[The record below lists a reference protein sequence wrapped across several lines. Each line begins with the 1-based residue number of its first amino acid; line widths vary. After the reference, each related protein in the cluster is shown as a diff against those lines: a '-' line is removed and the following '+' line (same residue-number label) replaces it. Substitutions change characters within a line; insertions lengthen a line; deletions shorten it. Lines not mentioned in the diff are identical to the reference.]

1 MVVAKYPAT
10 RGHTTVINNLCK
22 GLSELGYETAIGAF
36 SFDEDPP
43 FNIKK
48 EILNKFQLRK
58 KGVSILNYDIIHT
71 HQPRV
76 HYYLLS
82 KKPSKPIIFHYHGA
96 ANKIQEINFKVSM
109 KLYRKK
115 ISKIISVSKT
125 GVEQIEKMIGPTPAE
140 VIYNGADTEFYNPN
154 NSKRYKKG
162 EPQLLFVSALHK
174 YKNAGVLIEAMPEIL
189 KKYSKAHLQIV
200 GSGEDVPNLKN
211 LISKNKL
218 ENKVEL
224 TGKIDNEQLR
234 TRYSSCDIYISS
246 STFEVCPVPTL
257 EAMSSGKPLVLFDIK
272 PHREIIEA
280 STAGEVFLN
289 FEKNEI
295 CDKIM
300 KVYENRDKYSSSA
313 RIFAE
318 KHDWKNICKQV
329 AKVYDEF
336 S

>member
-1 MVVAKYPAT
+1 MA
-10 RGHTTVINNLCK
+10 GHR
-22 GLSELGYETAIGAF
+22 LG
-36 SFDEDPP
+36 
-43 FNIKK
+43 
-48 EILNKFQLRK
+48 R
-58 KGVSILNYDIIHT
+58 
-71 HQPRV
+71 
-76 HYYLLS
+76 
-82 KKPSKPIIFHYHGA
+82 
-96 ANKIQEINFKVSM
+96 
-109 KLYRKK
+109 
-115 ISKIISVSKT
+115 
-125 GVEQIEKMIGPTPAE
+125 
-140 VIYNGADTEFYNPN
+140 
-154 NSKRYKKG
+154 
-162 EPQLLFVSALHK
+162 
-174 YKNAGVLIEAMPEIL
+174 
-189 KKYSKAHLQIV
+189 AHLQIV